1 MEGCRE
7 IELFIG
13 PLEEW
18 RGNVGT
24 GAIGLI
30 CNGNNTTMRIDV
42 NISKTIVSV
51 SNNAEISIYNLSTD
65 TRHMLRAGL
74 RVRLYAGYEG
84 EAKEMIFSGGIMA
97 VETERQGTDI
107 ITKMTCL
114 SGSGPLVRST
124 TSKTYSHGVK
134 VADAVREIA
143 STIPG
148 IVVDPTNIKVSGSIG
163 YAGWSVVGSTKDALD
178 RLANQYGFSWSIDNE
193 KFVAVQDGR
202 AVGGRVLLDS
212 SNGLR
217 KVSPRLTGPL
227 FYQEGVDIQAT
238 YCPGVYPGTSV
249 TVHSELQNIRKTYA
263 VHSASYSLAPKTG
276 AWDMRLTSFFT
287 FGNWQ

>member
-1 MEGCRE
+1 MSERRE
-7 IELFIG
+7 LELFIG

-18 RGNVGT
+18 RGNQGT
-24 GAIGLI
+24 GALQIK
-30 CNGNNTTMRIDV
+30 CNGNNDTLRIDAS
-42 NISKTIVSV
+42 ISKTIVSV
-51 SNNAEISIYNLSTD
+51 SNTAEISIYNLSQD

-74 RVRLYAGYEG
+74 RVRLEAGFEG
-84 EAKEMIFSGGIMA
+84 EAKEMVFSGGIMA
-97 VETERQGTDI
+97 VETEKQGTDI
-107 ITKMTCL
+107 ITKVSCL

-124 TSKTYSHGVK
+124 TSKTYTHGVK

-148 IVVDPTNIKVSGSIG
+148 VVPDPANIKVPGTIG
-163 YAGWSVVGSTKDALD
+163 YSGWSFVGSTKEALD

-202 AVGGRVLLDS
+202 AVGGRVLLDN

-227 FYQEGVDIQAT
+227 FFQEGVDIQAT

-263 VHSASYSLAPKTG
+263 VHTANYSLAPKTG

-287 FGNWQ
+287 FGSWE